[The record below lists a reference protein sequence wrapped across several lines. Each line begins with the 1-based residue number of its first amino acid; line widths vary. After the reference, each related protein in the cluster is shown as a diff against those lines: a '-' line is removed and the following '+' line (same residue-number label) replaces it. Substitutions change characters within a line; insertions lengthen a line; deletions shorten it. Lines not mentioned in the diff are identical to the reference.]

1 MAWSTV
7 QTKGGFNVLNGSISV
22 SFLLS
27 MVVVAI
33 VLAGVS
39 VVLRSGRSS
48 RPGRAA
54 MPSPPPSPPSPEAP
68 DHTKSV
74 GTETAGTEVAGTAS
88 AAALDRLRRWVEAE
102 EDVQRSSPLPAAGSV
117 HPTRRSRG
125 LNRTVR
131 LARRHRPFRSGG
143 GTDPMI
149 RLLGPVRVDG
159 FGSTMTS
166 QQQAMVAMLGL
177 HGPCSREQLIDGLW
191 SGRAVSA
198 SRFAN
203 ILADIRGAIGRGRL
217 VQDRNGRYELIDV
230 VVDVER
236 FVELMERA
244 TVHSPGDL
252 DHPGVQDALDR
263 LEQAIGLI
271 EGRILDTGHRRFWGW
286 LDDGYHRRDEIE
298 RLVVSAGL
306 RAAALALGEHQPQRA
321 RWACER
327 CLVAVPHDE
336 RLVTTLVQIHLVQGR
351 RGAAAELVAGW
362 EQAVRRLGL
371 GEPSPGPRNLLLVR
385 SKSGRDDR
393 FLLTSPGNGSGSE
406 SGAPDPVAEIS

>member
-1 MAWSTV
+1 M
-7 QTKGGFNVLNGSISV
+7 
-22 SFLLS
+22 
-27 MVVVAI
+27 
-33 VLAGVS
+33 
-39 VVLRSGRSS
+39 
-48 RPGRAA
+48 
-54 MPSPPPSPPSPEAP
+54 
-68 DHTKSV
+68 
-74 GTETAGTEVAGTAS
+74 GTELAGTAS
-88 AAALDRLRRWVEAE
+88 AAALDRLRLWVEAE
-102 EDVQRSSPLPAAGSV
+102 EDVPRSSSPAGAGSA
-117 HPTRRSRG
+117 HPTRRLRG

-143 GTDPMI
+143 GTEPMI

-203 ILADIRGAIGRGRL
+203 ILADIRGAIGRRRL
-217 VQDRNGRYELIDV
+217 VQNRDGRYELIDV

-236 FVELMERA
+236 FVELVEGA
-244 TVHSPGDL
+244 TVPPPDAV
-252 DHPGVQDALDR
+252 DHPGAQDAVDR

-271 EGRILDTGHRRFWGW
+271 EGPILDTGHRRFWSW

-336 RLVTTLVQIHLVQGR
+336 RLVTTLVGIHLVQGR
-351 RGAAAELVAGW
+351 RAAAAELIAGW

-371 GEPSPGPRNLLLVR
+371 CEPSSGPRNLLLVGGPA
-385 SKSGRDDR
+385 GRD
-393 FLLTSPGNGSGSE
+393 LLE
-406 SGAPDPVAEIS
+406 AL